1 MPTLIKALKSKDLNV
16 VLHAARTIELLGPDA
31 RAAVPEMK
39 KVVVRADKIR
49 PPDTPPTVVQSGEQ
63 DLAMFVSFAAKGFLS
78 RVDGK

>member
-1 MPTLIKALKSKDLNV
+1 
-16 VLHAARTIELLGPDA
+16 
-31 RAAVPEMK
+31 MK
-39 KVVVRADKIR
+39 KVVARADKIR